1 MKPPIRFRFVPRVV
15 VGAASAVVLAL
26 TALPAWPAPAAVG
39 NSDRDKPITFAGDAG
54 DANLQARG
62 GALTGN
68 VVITQGSLSI
78 RADRIVFKQNADNSL
93 SATAYGNPVAI
104 RQKREGVDEFYEG
117 YAQRVEYD
125 GSNNLVE
132 LFDRALLKR
141 GQDEIRSNY
150 VSYNTATET
159 FKAEGRASAVPDPTG
174 PGTRVRGMFQPR
186 SETTGKDKDKDKAQD
201 GGKDSNKDNAK
212 DGGKDSAKEGAKATA
227 SASSAPAVT
236 LRPAG
241 DLVSPATK

>member
-1 MKPPIRFRFVPRVV
+1 VPRF
-15 VGAASAVVLAL
+15 VGAAAIATMLAI
-26 TALPAWPAPAAVG
+26 TALPTPAAPAAVG

-78 RADRIVFKQNADNSL
+78 RADKIVFKQNADNSL

-104 RQKREGVDEFYEG
+104 RQKREGVDEYYEG

-150 VSYNTATET
+150 VSYNTATEV

-174 PGTRVRGMFQPR
+174 PGSRVRGMFQPR
-186 SETTGKDKDKDKAQD
+186 SEATGKDKDKTKD
-201 GGKDSNKDNAK
+201 GAK
-212 DGGKDSAKEGAKATA
+212 DGAKEGTKATT
-227 SASSAPAVT
+227 SATSAPSVT
-236 LRPAG
+236 LRSAG
-241 DLVSPATK
+241 DLVSPATQ